1 MQDASRRISLQE
13 RAAARRKSQEMLKAS
28 QASSNGPRSPSPR
41 RVDRAAVCERLYR
54 EGREWQEKKD
64 FQAAAARERQK
75 LLDEKSCS
83 FTPKICGPKARRS
96 SPQTFSR
103 LYCDAELRRQKQEE
117 KLARE
122 REQYRQTFQADRRTG
137 SPRHGDR
144 ARSGTFGRARRQVVD
159 SCGSRF
165 RPPVRG
171 RTLSRTGSAPSFTP
185 ARGREFVPHSPS
197 FAGDSSRGWSGL
209 QDSPSV
215 LSTGDLSSLLQAA
228 VARGSDQPPFRQGNA
243 AVDGVVRAIIEELVS
258 RGVVGVPE
266 PTAESPVFPD
276 VSSSSDWERFLMGG
290 GRQWQDDG
298 GSRIHPALHSPVRQ
312 GASSGCGSLSDAP
325 SPGPEVFDISSPVA
339 AKKRRNLERVEH
351 GLPAAELAR
360 ARALIR
366 KGFESP
372 RGGSQSV
379 EAPVAFREVERPGQ
393 QNCDTS
399 STRLAEVEQH
409 LEKLA
414 QVAEA
419 KAMCRLGANSVSTGG
434 TAADVGRW
442 WEVETSSSAPTPQKS
457 PRLVS
462 PPPVEQPHSPVAPRR
477 DLVSLK
483 SAAEAL
489 RAKAVLLRRKQ
500 AAPGVGEPAKTLI
513 GAPVVEPGSGSTD
526 VGSDSGRFQEDYQG
540 LGGASFRVALGLP
553 DSSAGDDPG

>member
-1 MQDASRRISLQE
+1 
-13 RAAARRKSQEMLKAS
+13 LKAS
-28 QASSNGPRSPSPR
+28 QASSNGARSPSPR

-54 EGREWQEKKD
+54 EGREWQEKKE

-83 FTPKICGPKARRS
+83 FTPKICGPRARRS

-103 LYCDAELRRQKQEE
+103 LYVDAELRRQKQEE

-122 REQYRQTFQADRRTG
+122 REQYRRTFQADRRTA
-137 SPRHGDR
+137 SPRHADR
-144 ARSGTFGRARRQVVD
+144 AQSGTFGRARRQVVD
-159 SCGSRF
+159 PCGPRF

-185 ARGREFVPHSPS
+185 ARGRDFAPQSPS
-197 FAGDSSRGWSGL
+197 FAGESSRGWSGM
-209 QDSPSV
+209 QDSPSG
-215 LSTGDLSSLLQAA
+215 LSTGDLSSLLRAA
-228 VARGSDQPPFRQGNA
+228 VARGGDQPPVRQGSA

-258 RGVVGVPE
+258 RGVVGVPD
-266 PTAESPVFPD
+266 PTAGSHSSPD
-276 VSSSSDWERFLMGG
+276 ATSSSGWERFLMGG

-298 GSRIHPALHSPVRQ
+298 GSRLLHSPGRQ
-312 GASSGCGSLSDAP
+312 GGSSGCGSVSDAP
-325 SPGPEVFDISSPVA
+325 SPGPEVFDISSPVG
-339 AKKRRNLERVEH
+339 AKKRRNAERGDQ
-351 GLPAAELAR
+351 GLPASELAR

-366 KGFESP
+366 QGFESP
-372 RGGSQSV
+372 RGGTEQV
-379 EAPVAFREVERPGQ
+379 EAPAAFREVEAPAAFREVEQPAQSG
-393 QNCDTS
+393 DTS
-399 STRLAEVEQH
+399 STRLAEVEQQ

-419 KAMCRLGANSVSTGG
+419 KAMCRLGANSATTGG

-442 WEVETSSSAPTPQKS
+442 WEVDTSSSAPTPQKS
-457 PRLVS
+457 PRLPS
-462 PPPVEQPHSPVAPRR
+462 PPPVEEPQSPVAPRR

-489 RAKAVLLRRKQ
+489 RAKAALLRQKQ
-500 AAPGVGEPAKTLI
+500 VAVAGPGKQSAVT
-513 GAPVVEPGSGSTD
+513 VVEPGSGSTD

-540 LGGASFRVALGLP
+540 LGGASFRVALGP
-553 DSSAGDDPG
+553 PACNTGDAPG